1 MARSAP
7 AQVVPANRPMTQR
20 PGDRPARRRSGLLSP
35 AALLGVVVFVALVVV
50 AGVLLARHGNESSR
64 SQPPPTTTQ
73 RAAPDPGKPRAR
85 THTLGLVERRTGSLQ
100 APVQDAAAA
109 AIGGDRALLL
119 GGLTAADISRAD
131 IRVAT
136 PRSDRPAAS
145 LPLAVHDAAAVRLG
159 NNVYLFGGGTNAGTQ
174 TDAIVAA
181 PVGAGV
187 PRGVGRLPAP
197 SSDQA
202 AAAIDGTAYVVGG
215 YTGARW
221 LDSIVAWRP
230 GTKARVAA
238 RLPFPL
244 RYAAVAA
251 AGGRLVIAGGSL
263 ENGTA
268 SSAVLEFTPGRGPVR
283 LIGRLRA
290 PTTHAAAAAL
300 GGVVYVIGGRGATVG
315 SATGR
320 IVAVDPAQPSSAAG
334 RHTRDSALR
343 SRRRVARWEDPAR
356 GRTRRKRHRG
366 RPGRADGRT
375 GPSSADG
382 PRRRHDQIAP
392 RACTHS
398 PPRAT

>member
-197 SSDQA
+197 SWIRPPRRSTAPPTSSAATQA
-202 AAAIDGTAYVVGG
+202 
-215 YTGARW
+215 R
-221 LDSIVAWRP
+221 
-230 GTKARVAA
+230 
-238 RLPFPL
+238 
-244 RYAAVAA
+244 
-251 AGGRLVIAGGSL
+251 AGS
-263 ENGTA
+263 TA
-268 SSAVLEFTPGRGPVR
+268 SSR
-283 LIGRLRA
+283 
-290 PTTHAAAAAL
+290 
-300 GGVVYVIGGRGATVG
+300 GGRAQRRVWLPGCRFR
-315 SATGR
+315 SATR
-320 IVAVDPAQPSSAAG
+320 PLLRPAAG
-334 RHTRDSALR
+334 S
-343 SRRRVARWEDPAR
+343 
-356 GRTRRKRHRG
+356 
-366 RPGRADGRT
+366 
-375 GPSSADG
+375 
-382 PRRRHDQIAP
+382 
-392 RACTHS
+392 
-398 PPRAT
+398 